1 MQRGKLL
8 VISGPSG
15 VGKSTTIEGMRAR
28 HPDMYFS
35 VSATTRQKREAPAI
49 LRILLSDQEALGL
62 QAGDLPGHGALVDA
76 ELVTDPGLGDPGIFS
91 DHMYH
96 IELCRSDPLI
106 P

>member
-35 VSATTRQKREAPAI
+35 VSATTRQKREGDVEGVTYFFKTPAEFEEMVH
-49 LRILLSDQEALGL
+49 S
-62 QAGDLPGHGALVDA
+62 GAFYEHA
-76 ELVTDPGLGDPGIFS
+76 E
-91 DHMYH
+91 
-96 IELCRSDPLI
+96 
-106 P
+106 